1 MKRILLILFFVIPQ
15 AWASQGDDFQ
25 TIDEHARNAPSSVTG
40 SIEKLAN
47 YLVKPA
53 TNDVEKVRSFYVWI
67 AENISYDVQA
77 FLKGILKQYS
87 PEEVLQ
93 KRKAVCQGYSG
104 LFKALCEEVGIQCE
118 MIPGYSKGYGYVSRN
133 SFTNSDHAWN
143 AVYLNNKW
151 HLLDVTW
158 GAGGINDKQKFVKD
172 FNEDYFLT
180 DTATF
185 VFKHIPLDP
194 MWQLLDCPVSIEDF
208 AKGDEA
214 VAAALKSKKKCTD
227 YEKVIADF
235 RELPDDEQELQSAK
249 NAYAFNPEN
258 PVALA
263 TAYVNYAY
271 NLTKDA
277 KQQLT
282 SKQEILDAIQLQEET
297 LGYLKTAEDL
307 LKKTKDPNA
316 QGLKTVV
323 QNNITNGE
331 RNLKSMKEVVS
342 K

>member
-1 MKRILLILFFVIPQ
+1 MKRILLILFFAMPQ
-15 AWASQGDDFQ
+15 AWASHHVDYQR
-25 TIDEHARNAPSSVTG
+25 IDEHARNAPSTVTG
-40 SIEKLAN
+40 SIEKLAA

-53 TNDVEKVRSFYVWI
+53 ANDVEKVRSFYVWI

-77 FLKGILKQYS
+77 FLKGVLKQYS

-104 LFKALCEEVGIQCE
+104 LFKALCEEAGIPCE
-118 MIPGYSKGYGYVSRN
+118 LIPGYSKGYGYVPKK

-158 GAGGINDKQKFVKD
+158 GAGGINEKQKFVKE
-172 FNEDYFLT
+172 FNEAYFLT
-180 DTATF
+180 DPASF
-185 VFKHIPLDP
+185 VFKHMPLDP
-194 MWQLLDCPVSIEDF
+194 IWQLLDCPVSIQDF

-214 VAAALKSKKKCTD
+214 VAATLKSGKKCMD
-227 YEKVIADF
+227 FEKAIAGFEKLSAADK
-235 RELPDDEQELQSAK
+235 ELQSAK
-249 NAYAFNPEN
+249 NAYAFNPDN

-263 TAYVNYAY
+263 TAYVNHAY
-271 NLTKDA
+271 YLTKDV

-282 SKQEILDAIQLQEET
+282 SKQEILEAIQIQEET
-297 LGYLKTAEDL
+297 LTYLKTAQDL
-307 LKKTKDPNA
+307 LKKSNDPNA

-323 QNNITNGE
+323 QQNITNGE
-331 RNLKSMKEVVS
+331 RNLKAMKEVVS
-342 K
+342 Q

>member
-15 AWASQGDDFQ
+15 AWASPQHDFQ
-25 TIDEHARNAPSSVTG
+25 AIDEHARNAPASVTG
-40 SIEKLAN
+40 NIEELAA

-77 FLKGILKQYS
+77 FLKGVMLQYS

-104 LFKALCEEVGIQCE
+104 LFKALCEAVGIECKL
-118 MIPGYSKGYGYVSRN
+118 IAGYSKGYGYVPKK

-143 AVYLNNKW
+143 AVYLNNRW

-158 GAGGINDKQKFVKD
+158 GAGGINDKQKFVKE
-172 FNEDYFLT
+172 FNEAYFLT
-180 DTATF
+180 DPVTF
-185 VFKHIPLDP
+185 VFKHLPLDP
-194 MWQLLDCPVSIEDF
+194 MWQLLDCPVSIQDF

-214 VAAALKSKKKCTD
+214 VAAALKGGKKCMD
-227 YEKVIADF
+227 YEKAIADF
-235 RELPDDEQELQSAK
+235 EKLSAAEQELQTAK
-249 NAYAFNPEN
+249 NAYAFNPDN

-271 NLTKDA
+271 YLTKDV

-297 LGYLKTAEDL
+297 LTYLKTAEDL
-307 LKKTKDPNA
+307 LKKSNDPHA

-323 QNNITNGE
+323 QQNISNGE
-331 RNLKSMKEVVS
+331 RNLKAMKEVVS
-342 K
+342 R